1 MTFSKIGNE
10 KCGSPFQ
17 RMIPPDKGSA
27 ETGCRFCRYRPSD
40 DLLFFW
46 TMTTARTV
54 FQIKNAIW
62 RESCPPENGIGVCG
76 FPFPVTQPPCQ
87 QKGGLT
93 FAYTIGVL
101 FGRFWGFWK
110 PPQAFT
116 KPNVLLNTPISFPH
130 ILHQVCGLTIQ
141 HITNLLQRIHGQV
154 FHRTHADCGNRRRT
168 DARLF
173 CQFLLGHPPQG
184 KHHFDFE
191 LYHRFSPL
199 SFWVLYHAFRSKS
212 IRKTEKYFDF
222 RKRNYDL
229 RIDKLRFS

>member
-1 MTFSKIGNE
+1 MRFWFS
-10 KCGSPFQ
+10 
-17 RMIPPDKGSA
+17 RKG
-27 ETGCRFCRYRPSD
+27 TPRP
-40 DLLFFW
+40 
-46 TMTTARTV
+46 
-54 FQIKNAIW
+54 
-62 RESCPPENGIGVCG
+62 
-76 FPFPVTQPPCQ
+76 

-93 FAYTIGVL
+93 FAYTIGA
-101 FGRFWGFWK
+101 FFCQFWGFWMPVPLTTK
-110 PPQAFT
+110 AFD
-116 KPNVLLNTPISFPH
+116 LLNAPVRLTH
-130 ILHQVCGLTIQ
+130 KLHQVCGLTIQ